1 LAIKNAPMLRAVS
14 TLGVVVVAA
23 FVQGCSL
30 SSSQQSE
37 QVQDT
42 GGGTYSVGVGKTWL
56 EGQAPAWRPGPVG
69 LGLGTCQ
76 LDFGLMTLLKVA
88 HDRLYRQGW
97 LQARLTRT

>member
-1 LAIKNAPMLRAVS
+1 MLRAVS

-56 EGQAPAWRPGPVG
+56 EGHKELDAATSKAGDFCHAKGLKLADARSVG
-69 LGLGTCQ
+69 NKITFRCAGNFATQ
-76 LDFGLMTLLKVA
+76 
-88 HDRLYRQGW
+88 
-97 LQARLTRT
+97 